1 MKSVWVNVDQTRERN
16 GSRAYMK
23 AYVKWGKYKKIKVDI
38 EVKKS
43 KSLSVR
49 VFSTIVLIVDT
60 VNKQR
65 NITNRTEIC

>member
-1 MKSVWVNVDQTRERN
+1 MGQVQ
-16 GSRAYMK
+16 
-23 AYVKWGKYKKIKVDI
+23 KIKVDI

-43 KSLSVR
+43 KSLNLSVI
-49 VFSTIVLIVDT
+49 FSTIVLIVDT

>member
-1 MKSVWVNVDQTRERN
+1 
-16 GSRAYMK
+16 MK

-49 VFSTIVLIVDT
+49 VFSTIVLIVDS